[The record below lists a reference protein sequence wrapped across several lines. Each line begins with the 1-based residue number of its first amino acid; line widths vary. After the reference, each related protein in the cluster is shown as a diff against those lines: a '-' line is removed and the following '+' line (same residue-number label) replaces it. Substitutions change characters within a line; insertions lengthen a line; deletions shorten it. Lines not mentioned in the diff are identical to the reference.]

1 MVPIKEDGLLKV
13 VLWDTSIEEILS
25 VLGT

>member
-1 MVPIKEDGLLKV
+1 MVPIKDDALLKV